1 MQYSIENDIL
11 RLTVDSHGAEPVSVI
26 HKPTGAELLWQAD
39 PAVWKRHAP
48 ILFPYTG
55 KLTGGKMIAKGKEY
69 VGGQHG
75 FARDV
80 EHTLVGKTET
90 SLTLV
95 LQANEE
101 TRTKW
106 PYEFEL
112 RSTFELVE
120 KTVRHT
126 LAVYNPSEPEL
137 RFGIGYHPAFAIPFD
152 DAHTHADYEFR
163 FDELESPLCV
173 SCLPNGLL
181 NGQSYYLARNVEA
194 IQLTDDL
201 FDNDSHAMVNLRSA
215 HVSVIEKD
223 TGRSVICDVSD
234 FPYTLIWSAPKK
246 PLHFICIEPWH
257 SLPGEENGPI
267 DWEQRPCA
275 AILKKGESWSTTLS
289 TTFVR

>member
-1 MQYSIENDIL
+1 MQYTIENEYL
-11 RLTVDSHGAEPVSVI
+11 RLTVDTHGAEAVSVVN
-26 HKPTGAELLWQAD
+26 KATGAEMLWCGD
-39 PAVWKRHAP
+39 PAVWGRHAP

-69 VGGQHG
+69 AGGQHG

-101 TRTKW
+101 TRAKW

-152 DAHTHADYEFR
+152 DAHTPADYEFR
-163 FDELESPLCV
+163 FDALESP
-173 SCLPNGLL
+173 
-181 NGQSYYLARNVEA
+181 
-194 IQLTDDL
+194 
-201 FDNDSHAMVNLRSA
+201 
-215 HVSVIEKD
+215 
-223 TGRSVICDVSD
+223 
-234 FPYTLIWSAPKK
+234 
-246 PLHFICIEPWH
+246 
-257 SLPGEENGPI
+257 
-267 DWEQRPCA
+267 CA
-275 AILKKGESWSTTLS
+275 
-289 TTFVR
+289 